1 VKVDRHGSAAVLTTE
16 QLDVLLDAA
25 PSPRYRALWAVQRW
39 TAGRIAECLA
49 LRWGDL
55 NGVVTFRRSNTKT
68 KTTRQVPT
76 APQLVAELVAYRSAW
91 EAEHGHAPAKDEA
104 LFPAKGSTHTPM
116 SRQAADKALRQ
127 TCATLALEGVS
138 THSFRR
144 SFATGALKRGVGLPT
159 IQRVTGHKSLGSLG
173 HYLDVDEAEVLA
185 AIEGA

>member
-1 VKVDRHGSAAVLTTE
+1 
-16 QLDVLLDAA
+16 VLLDAA

-91 EAEHGHAPAKDEA
+91 EAEHGHVP
-104 LFPAKGSTHTPM
+104 GVNYVGG
-116 SRQAADKALRQ
+116 SRQL
-127 TCATLALEGVS
+127 
-138 THSFRR
+138 HRR
-144 SFATGALKRGVGLPT
+144 VPAPHPPAMAGGWLTSGVGS
-159 IQRVTGHKSLGSLG
+159 VGG
-173 HYLDVDEAEVLA
+173 
-185 AIEGA
+185 